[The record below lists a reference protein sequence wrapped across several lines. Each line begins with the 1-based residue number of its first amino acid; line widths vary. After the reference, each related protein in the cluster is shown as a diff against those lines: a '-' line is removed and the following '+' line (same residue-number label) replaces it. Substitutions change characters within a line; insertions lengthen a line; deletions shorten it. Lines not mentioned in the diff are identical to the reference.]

1 MIIRK
6 ILLNQTISK
15 NFMFVV
21 IAEIQLK
28 KGLESEFK
36 NWIVESNKI
45 LANFDGFVGRRLLES
60 HTGKHLMLVEFESKE
75 KFEKMHQSAEHARI
89 QSKSHSYMDG
99 LPQPKFYNVTSQ

>member
-1 MIIRK
+1 
-6 ILLNQTISK
+6 
-15 NFMFVV
+15 MFVV

-75 KFEKMHQSAEHARI
+75 KFEKMHQTAEHARI

-99 LPQPKFYNVTSQ
+99 PPQPKFYNVISQ